1 MCYYDSEIAD
11 LSALLMA
18 HHFSMSFQY
27 IQPTEEQKELMQEF
41 RDKFEVL
48 AAELHSKVP
57 SCRGLSLAL
66 TKLEE
71 SAFWLNK
78 GITKND

>member
-1 MCYYDSEIAD
+1 
-11 LSALLMA
+11 
-18 HHFSMSFQY
+18 MSFQY

-41 RDKFEVL
+41 RDKFETL
-48 AAELHSKVP
+48 AAEIELRIP
-57 SCRGLSLAL
+57 STRGRSLAI

-78 GITKND
+78 GITQNDN